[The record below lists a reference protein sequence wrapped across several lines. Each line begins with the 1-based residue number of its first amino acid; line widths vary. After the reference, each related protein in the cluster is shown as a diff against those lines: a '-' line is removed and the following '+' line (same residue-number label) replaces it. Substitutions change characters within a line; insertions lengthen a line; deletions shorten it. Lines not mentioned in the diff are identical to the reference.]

1 MRGDHWVYSPDK
13 LTIETPEQIPLE
25 FPLAGIGS
33 RFLAIALDTLIQ
45 AVAFFV
51 VFFSAGLILPTVTR
65 WTPRAW
71 TWVAA
76 AIILSLFVLYSGY
89 YALFEIFWNGQ
100 TPGKR
105 LVRIRVI
112 GDSGRPISP
121 YEAIGR
127 NLLRIVDQLPG
138 FYVVGI
144 ISVFLTPQNKRL
156 GDIVAGTVV
165 VHEKAMLEAQ
175 PEFGTAAG
183 ARPASPQALQISSEE
198 LELIERFLQRR
209 YDLSPEVRRQ
219 SAEHIAAR
227 VRARLGAAPDQSASA
242 EDFLE
247 SLAREKRNSAS
258 FSR

>member
-1 MRGDHWVYSPDK
+1 MYSPDK

-33 RFLAIALDTLIQ
+33 RFLAIALDMLIQ
-45 AVAFFV
+45 TLAFLLLIF
-51 VFFSAGLILPTVTR
+51 AGELLVPTVAR
-65 WTPRAW
+65 FTPRAW
-71 TWVAA
+71 TWAA
-76 AIILSLFVLYSGY
+76 AIFFLLLFLLYSGY

-112 GDSGRPISP
+112 GDSGRPITV
-121 YEAIGR
+121 YEAVAR
-127 NLLRIVDQLPG
+127 NLLRLVDQMPG
-138 FYVVGI
+138 LYVVGI
-144 ISVFLTPQNKRL
+144 ISVFLTARNKRL

-165 VHEKAMLEAQ
+165 VHEKAMQEAQ
-175 PEFGTAAG
+175 PDFVAGTGASAAT
-183 ARPASPQALQISSEE
+183 SPALQISADE

-219 SAEHIAAR
+219 SAEQIAAR
-227 VRARLGAAPDQSASA
+227 LRTRLQAGQDDSAGA
-242 EDFLE
+242 EDYLE
-247 SLAREKRNSAS
+247 TLARQKRDGAS